1 MSDVA
6 LPALDLITNAD
17 QALIRTVDA
26 LDDDAYAEP
35 SLLPDWTKGHV
46 IAHLAL
52 NAEGLERVLTG
63 VHVGEP
69 RTMYDSD
76 DARNN
81 DIDELAVA
89 APAELRDRLLA
100 GVTRFSR
107 AAEDMHEDD
116 WAARFDRT
124 PGGPSFAVKN
134 IPLMRVRE
142 VEIHHADLGAGYAAA
157 DWSEEFRT
165 LLLESMTRRDH
176 PGPFVASATD
186 LGRTWQYGDGEG
198 GAVVTGDSASLGWWL
213 TGRGSGEGLTCDS
226 GALPRIDSW

>member
-6 LPALDLITNAD
+6 RPRLELITHAD

-76 DARNN
+76 DARNE
-81 DIDELAVA
+81 DIAELAVA
-89 APAELRDRLLA
+89 APSELRERLLG
-100 GVTRFSR
+100 GVTQFSR
-107 AAEDMHEDD
+107 AVEAMNNDD

-124 PGGPSFAVKN
+124 PGGPSFAVNN

-142 VEIHHADLGAGYAAA
+142 VEIHHADLGAGYTAS

-165 LLLESMTRRDH
+165 LLLESMTKRDY
-176 PGPFVASATD
+176 PGLFIASATD
-186 LGRTWQYGDGEG
+186 LDRTWQYGDGVG
-198 GAVVTGDSASLGWWL
+198 GDVISGDSASLGWWL
-213 TGRGSGEGLTCDS
+213 TGRGSGEGLTSVS